1 MYEDFDFSEFRPPD
15 SKMIDYVL
23 SSSTLLKT
31 FSSDPT
37 LDGYQREVLKTTSHT
52 LKVLLAMA
60 IGGYHLY
67 CTEGDHASALA
78 DLSTALYD
86 RLALSDPSMMESVDI
101 KVLHDY
107 RTWREEGVDGMEAP
121 LFNIS
126 DEE

>member
-52 LKVLLAMA
+52 LKVMLAMA

-67 CTEGDHASALA
+67 CVEGDHSSALA
-78 DLSTALYD
+78 DLCTVIYD
-86 RLALSDPSMMESVDI
+86 RLALADPSAMEAVDI
-101 KVLHDY
+101 KALHEF
-107 RTWREEGVDGMEAP
+107 RKWREECAEGIEAP
-121 LFNIS
+121 LFNIG
-126 DEE
+126 DE